1 MWGQGGQTPNSVCW
15 PRPPQLACGMLWL
28 SGFGPIWTQN
38 TTDVVSSALTF
49 LERLGPVVSKLQG
62 APG

>member
-1 MWGQGGQTPNSVCW
+1 
-15 PRPPQLACGMLWL
+15 MLWL

-49 LERLGPVVSKLQG
+49 LERLGPSVSKLQG
-62 APG
+62 APE